1 MPDYRALTRQIAS
14 EEGLD
19 PNLFERQIEAESSFS
34 PDVIDCSR
42 SSSAGAR
49 GIAQLMPV
57 HWARVDPCDPPAALR
72 YAARWM
78 VQLIDRY
85 GGNTARALA
94 AYNWGPGNVDGYTKP
109 DGTRVPRWNGDPET
123 LPAETRSY
131 LGKILGSDASN
142 GHHPDTPPIPPRV
155 LKDLRPE
162 VIRRAKKFIGGP
174 YVWGGK
180 SPTTGFDC
188 SGFVAWQYNQLGLT
202 IRSYTDHIYDDTIPC
217 SDPGPGDIVLYE
229 YPSDQPS
236 RFPHVGFYIDEQQTL
251 DSRGGSGVNFH
262 PHVIGARRYYRR
274 VRGVLDGQPPTS
286 FPHPPAERLIPYIAH
301 MGDAVADAIE
311 LSRASLDDGIE
322 RPSADMSAEDLRRNL
337 AQAWKNID
345 RVYSEFGKE
354 KAELRRNR
362 VEAIGPPP
370 AKTWV

>member
-1 MPDYRALTRQIAS
+1 MPDYRAMTRQIAS

-19 PNLFERQIEAESSFS
+19 PDLFERQIEAESSFS
-34 PDVIDCSR
+34 PDVIECSR
-42 SSSAGAR
+42 DSSAGAR

-57 HWARVDPCDPPAALR
+57 HWPRVDPCDPPAALR

-78 VQLIDRY
+78 VDLIGRY

-94 AYNWGPGNVDGYTKP
+94 AYNWGPGNVDGYVKL
-109 DGTRVPRWNGDPET
+109 DGTHVPRWDGSLEA
-123 LPAETRSY
+123 LPGETREY
-131 LGKILGSDASN
+131 LRKILGPGASN
-142 GHHPDTPPIPPRV
+142 GQHGPAIPPRV

-180 SPTTGFDC
+180 SPATGFDC
-188 SGFVAWQYNQLGLT
+188 SGYVAWQYNQLGLT
-202 IRSYTDHIYDDTIPC
+202 IRGYTDHIYEDTIAC

-236 RFPHVGFYIDEQQTL
+236 RFPHVGFYIDEETTL

-262 PHVIGARRYYRR
+262 PHVRGARRYYRR
-274 VRGVLDGQPPTS
+274 VRGVLSGQLSPP
-286 FPHPPAERLIPYIAH
+286 FPHPPAERLIRYIAH
-301 MGDAVADAIE
+301 MGDAIADAIE
-311 LSRASLDDGIE
+311 LSRASLDDGVE
-322 RPSADMSAEDLRRNL
+322 RPNPQMSDDDLRRNL
-337 AQAWKNID
+337 VQAWMNID
-345 RVYSEFGKE
+345 RVYAEFGHAKD
-354 KAELRRNR
+354 ELRRNR

-370 AKTWV
+370 ANIWV